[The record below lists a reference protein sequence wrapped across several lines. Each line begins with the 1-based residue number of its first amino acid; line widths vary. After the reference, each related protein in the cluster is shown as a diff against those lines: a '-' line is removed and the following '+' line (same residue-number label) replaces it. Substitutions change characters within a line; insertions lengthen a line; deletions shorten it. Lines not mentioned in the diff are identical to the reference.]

1 MRRAARTL
9 LIRASMP
16 RIFLAL
22 ALLVAARAGAVEV
35 GLSGPSVYGGD
46 ATAALAGAKA
56 VEATGT
62 TWARLNFR
70 LDVWSA
76 PDDATRRG
84 PQMLTWYEA
93 YDRLVDELTTHGV
106 QVYGQI
112 GAESVPGGGEPDTD
126 DHVQRYA
133 AAFVKIVD
141 HFRDRVRVYET
152 FNEPN
157 NWRDKISKR
166 PAVAPLYYAKELQ
179 VIYLNTK
186 YYNNRA
192 SDPCAQ
198 VSIVSGA
205 LFSSEDTDAADYWN
219 QVVDAGRN
227 TLAWDWMHANVGSW
241 PYDGIGYNI
250 YVGQD
255 PAATTSSIATAT
267 QTNLDGIWSAVSAR
281 DDQAANKKLWLT
293 EFGWTIDQVSA
304 DQQAQFLTT
313 SFDTYAANS
322 NVAAAF
328 WFTYQDFPGGNYG
341 LYDAGGLAAANRRA
355 DYAAFTAAVA
365 KYPPALAARF
375 VADDAPPSLQPGETR
390 TVTLKVHNA
399 GSATWSEAAQTRLGA
414 APGCPS
420 AAAKNALAF
429 VPGASGGY
437 ANSVDD
443 ARIRLAAGVAPAADA
458 TFTFSVTA
466 PAAAGDYVL
475 AARMVRDGVAW
486 FGDTFRATIH
496 VATGGGGGS
505 GGTGGGTPGDGS
517 GGSAGDGSNGD
528 SGGATTPGAHHGC
541 SLGGDGGD
549 GAGTFSFLV
558 LVSLLALFRN
568 REKPLV

>member
-1 MRRAARTL
+1 
-9 LIRASMP
+9 MP

-22 ALLVAARAGAVEV
+22 TLLFAARAGAVEV
-35 GLSGPSVYGGD
+35 GLSGPSVQSGD
-46 ATAALAGAKA
+46 VDGAIAAAKA

-84 PQMLTWYEA
+84 PQMLTWFEA
-93 YDRLVDELTTHGV
+93 YDRLVDELTSHGV

-112 GAESVPGGGEPDTD
+112 GAESVPGGGEPDSD

-133 AAFVKIVD
+133 AAFVQIVD

-157 NWRDKISKR
+157 NWRDSKTKR

-179 VIYLNTK
+179 EIYLNTK
-186 YYNNRA
+186 YYNNRNN
-192 SDPCAQ
+192 DPCAQ
-198 VSIVSGA
+198 VTIVSGA

-241 PYDGIGYNI
+241 PYDGIGYHV

-255 PAATTSSIATAT
+255 PAATTASIASAT
-267 QTNLDGIWSAVSAR
+267 QTNLDGIWAAVTSR
-281 DDQAANKKLWLT
+281 DDQAASKKLWLT

-313 SFDTYAANS
+313 AFDTFAANS

-328 WFTYQDFPGGNYG
+328 WFTYQDFPNGRYG
-341 LYDAGGLAAANRRA
+341 LFDDGGLAPANRRP
-355 DYAAFTAAVA
+355 DYDAFTAAA
-365 KYPPALAARF
+365 DKYRAALAARF
-375 VADDAPPSLQPGETR
+375 VAADVPASLAPGETR
-390 TVTLKVHNA
+390 TVTLTVHNG
-399 GSATWSEAAQTRLGA
+399 GSAGWSEADQERLGA
-414 APGCPS
+414 APGCPT
-420 AAAKNALAF
+420 AAAKNALVF
-429 VPGASGGY
+429 VPGAGGY
-437 ANSVDD
+437 ANSAVD
-443 ARIRLAAGVAPAADA
+443 ARVTLAAPVAPAGDA
-458 TFTFSVTA
+458 TFTFAVTA
-466 PAAAGDYVL
+466 PATAGDYVL

-486 FGDTFRATIH
+486 FGDTFRASIH
-496 VATGGGGGS
+496 VADGGGS
-505 GGTGGGTPGDGS
+505 GGAGGGGAGGSGGGAPGDGS
-517 GGSAGDGSNGD
+517 GDTGSGNPEA
-528 SGGATTPGAHHGC
+528 GGAGAPGAHHGC
-541 SLGGDGGD
+541 SISGVAARSTSGG
-549 GAGTFSFLV
+549 ATFPLLAF
-558 LVSLLALFRN
+558 VSLLAFFRR